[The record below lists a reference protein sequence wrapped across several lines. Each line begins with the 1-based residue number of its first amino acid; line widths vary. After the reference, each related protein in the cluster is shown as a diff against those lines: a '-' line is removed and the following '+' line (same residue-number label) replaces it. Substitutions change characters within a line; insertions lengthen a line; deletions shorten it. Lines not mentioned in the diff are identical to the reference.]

1 MADKKFRMGVL
12 GLGEGRS
19 IISAVLQSE
28 YWELGNICDLNE
40 ELCKQR
46 CEEFELA
53 RYTTKYEEMLADEN
67 IDIIYV
73 ATPHSMH
80 YENMKQAVNAG
91 KHILCEKAITVNA
104 AQLEEVLELAEEKG
118 VVVREAMTISHMPLY
133 KKLKERIKEGAIGNT
148 KMVQVNFGSNKGYD
162 STQRFFALE
171 AAGGALLDIGVYATA
186 FARTFLSEMPNT
198 ILTTVEYLETGAD
211 EQSGIIMKNTKG
223 EMVVMCLTLR
233 AKQPK
238 RGVVTGDK
246 GYIEVYEY
254 PRACKAT
261 ITNTATGEVETVEAG
276 KTEDALKYEVEAMEA
291 AIEGNLED
299 DCQIITKDTMRIL
312 TSIKTQWGMKYPFE

>member
-1 MADKKFRMGVL
+1 MSTWGILGCGTIANEMAAAFQKMGKEIYGVSNRTL
-12 GLGEGRS
+12 EK
-19 IISAVLQSE
+19 AQE
-28 YWELGNICDLNE
+28 YAKTYGVKHVFD
-40 ELCKQR
+40 
-46 CEEFELA
+46 
-53 RYTTKYEEMLADEN
+53 TYEDMLADEN
-67 IDIIYV
+67 IDVIYI

-80 YENMKQAVNAG
+80 YENMKKAVCAG
-91 KHILCEKAITVNA
+91 KHVLCEKAITVNA
-104 AQLEEVLELAEEKG
+104 GQLEEVLELAEKHH

-133 KKLKERIKEGAIGNT
+133 QKLKERIKEGAIGKM

-162 STQRFFALE
+162 STNRFFALE
-171 AAGGALLDIGVYATA
+171 AAGGALLDIGVYATS

-211 EQSGIIMKNTKG
+211 EQAGIVMKNTKG

-238 RGVVTGDK
+238 RGVVTGDQ

-261 ITNTATGEVETVEAG
+261 ITNTETGEVETVEAG
-276 KTEDALKYEVEAMEA
+276 KSEDALQYEIEAMEGS
-291 AIEGNLED
+291 IEGSWKD
-299 DCQIITKDTMRIL
+299 DCQEITRDTMKIL
-312 TSIKTQWGMKYPFE
+312 TSVRTQWGMKYPFE

>member
-1 MADKKFRMGVL
+1 MKYR
-12 GLGEGRS
+12 
-19 IISAVLQSE
+19 ISF
-28 YWELGNICDLNE
+28 I
-40 ELCKQR
+40 
-46 CEEFELA
+46 
-53 RYTTKYEEMLADEN
+53 
-67 IDIIYV
+67 V

-118 VVVREAMTISHMPLY
+118 VVVREAMTISHMLCI
-133 KKLKERIKEGAIGNT
+133 RIKRTNQEGAIGNT

-233 AKQPK
+233 AK
-238 RGVVTGDK
+238 
-246 GYIEVYEY
+246 
-254 PRACKAT
+254 
-261 ITNTATGEVETVEAG
+261 TAKNEE
-276 KTEDALKYEVEAMEA
+276 L
-291 AIEGNLED
+291 
-299 DCQIITKDTMRIL
+299 
-312 TSIKTQWGMKYPFE
+312 

>member
-1 MADKKFRMGVL
+1 
-12 GLGEGRS
+12 
-19 IISAVLQSE
+19 
-28 YWELGNICDLNE
+28 
-40 ELCKQR
+40 
-46 CEEFELA
+46 
-53 RYTTKYEEMLADEN
+53 
-67 IDIIYV
+67 
-73 ATPHSMH
+73 
-80 YENMKQAVNAG
+80 
-91 KHILCEKAITVNA
+91 
-104 AQLEEVLELAEEKG
+104 
-118 VVVREAMTISHMPLY
+118 MTISHMPLY

-246 GYIEVYEY
+246 GYI
-254 PRACKAT
+254 KAT

>member
-1 MADKKFRMGVL
+1 M
-12 GLGEGRS
+12 ERS
-19 IISAVLQSE
+19 KGWCWYITEKAKLLERHKCGKWMYFFNDQE
-28 YWELGNICDLNE
+28 FAMNI
-40 ELCKQR
+40 
-46 CEEFELA
+46 
-53 RYTTKYEEMLADEN
+53 
-67 IDIIYV
+67 
-73 ATPHSMH
+73 
-80 YENMKQAVNAG
+80 
-91 KHILCEKAITVNA
+91 CEKAITVNA

-238 RGVVTGDK
+238 RGVVTGDRD
-246 GYIEVYEY
+246 I
-254 PRACKAT
+254 
-261 ITNTATGEVETVEAG
+261 
-276 KTEDALKYEVEAMEA
+276 LKYMNIQEHAKQRSP
-291 AIEGNLED
+291 IQQLEKLR
-299 DCQIITKDTMRIL
+299 QLKQERQKML
-312 TSIKTQWGMKYPFE
+312 

>member
-1 MADKKFRMGVL
+1 MSTWGILGCGTIANEMAATFQKMGHEIYGVANRTPEKAEKFADKYGVKH
-12 GLGEGRS
+12 
-19 IISAVLQSE
+19 V
-28 YWELGNICDLNE
+28 
-40 ELCKQR
+40 
-46 CEEFELA
+46 FE
-53 RYTTKYEEMLADEN
+53 TYEEMLADEN

-91 KHILCEKAITVNA
+91 KHILCEKAITVNV

-233 AKQPK
+233 ALP
-238 RGVVTGDK
+238 
-246 GYIEVYEY
+246 
-254 PRACKAT
+254 A
-261 ITNTATGEVETVEAG
+261 
-276 KTEDALKYEVEAMEA
+276 KTEVDSIHIFHQFNGCLFSDILIESAAEIIGNVVFSIRKCTGSAESTHDGAAFAVNTGLDFITINGTFTVLQRMSYLK
-291 AIEGNLED
+291 NSDL
-299 DCQIITKDTMRIL
+299 
-312 TSIKTQWGMKYPFE
+312 

>member
-1 MADKKFRMGVL
+1 MSTWGILGCGTIANEMAETFVKMGHEIYGVTNRTIEKAEAFAKKYGVKHVF
-12 GLGEGRS
+12 S
-19 IISAVLQSE
+19 
-28 YWELGNICDLNE
+28 
-40 ELCKQR
+40 
-46 CEEFELA
+46 
-53 RYTTKYEEMLADEN
+53 TYEEMLLDDA
-67 IDIIYV
+67 IDIIYI

-80 YENMKQAVNAG
+80 YENIKQAVKAG
-91 KHILCEKAITVNA
+91 KHVLCEKAITVNE
-104 AQLEEVLELAEEKG
+104 AQLEEVLELAKEHH

-133 KKLKERIKEGAIGNT
+133 KKLKERIKEGAIGKM

-162 STQRFFALE
+162 STNRFFALE
-171 AAGGALLDIGVYATA
+171 AAGGALLDIGVYATS
-186 FARTFLSEMPNT
+186 FARTFLSETPNT

-238 RGVVTGDK
+238 RGVVTGDE

-261 ITNTATGEVETVEAG
+261 ITNTATGKVETVEAG
-276 KTEDALKYEVEAMEA
+276 KTEDALKYEVEAMENS
-291 AIEGNLED
+291 INGTWED
-299 DCQIITKDTMRIL
+299 DNQEITRDTMKIL

>member
-1 MADKKFRMGVL
+1 
-12 GLGEGRS
+12 
-19 IISAVLQSE
+19 
-28 YWELGNICDLNE
+28 
-40 ELCKQR
+40 
-46 CEEFELA
+46 
-53 RYTTKYEEMLADEN
+53 
-67 IDIIYV
+67 
-73 ATPHSMH
+73 
-80 YENMKQAVNAG
+80 
-91 KHILCEKAITVNA
+91 
-104 AQLEEVLELAEEKG
+104 
-118 VVVREAMTISHMPLY
+118 MPLY

-211 EQSGIIMKNTKG
+211 EQS
-223 EMVVMCLTLR
+223 R

>member
-1 MADKKFRMGVL
+1 MSTWGILGCGTIANEMAAAFQKMGKEIYGVSNRTL
-12 GLGEGRS
+12 EK
-19 IISAVLQSE
+19 AQE
-28 YWELGNICDLNE
+28 YAKTYGVKHVFD
-40 ELCKQR
+40 
-46 CEEFELA
+46 
-53 RYTTKYEEMLADEN
+53 TYEDMLADEN
-67 IDIIYV
+67 IDVIYI

-80 YENMKQAVNAG
+80 YENMKKAVCAG
-91 KHILCEKAITVNA
+91 KHVLCEKAITVNA
-104 AQLEEVLELAEEKG
+104 GQLEEVLELAEKHH

-133 KKLKERIKEGAIGNT
+133 QKLKERIKEGAIGKM

-162 STQRFFALE
+162 STNRFFALE
-171 AAGGALLDIGVYATA
+171 AAGGALLDIGVYATS

-211 EQSGIIMKNTKG
+211 EQAGIVMKNTKG

-238 RGVVTGDK
+238 RGVVAGDQ

-261 ITNTATGEVETVEAG
+261 ITNTETGEVETVEAG
-276 KTEDALKYEVEAMEA
+276 KSEDALQYEIEAMEGS
-291 AIEGNLED
+291 IEGSWKD
-299 DCQIITKDTMRIL
+299 DCQEITRDTMKIL
-312 TSIKTQWGMKYPFE
+312 TSVRTQWGMKYPFE

>member
-1 MADKKFRMGVL
+1 MRTWGILGCGTIANEMAETFQKMEWEIYGVSNRTVEKAEAFAKKYGVKHVF
-12 GLGEGRS
+12 S
-19 IISAVLQSE
+19 
-28 YWELGNICDLNE
+28 
-40 ELCKQR
+40 
-46 CEEFELA
+46 
-53 RYTTKYEEMLADEN
+53 TYEEMLADEK
-67 IDIIYV
+67 IDVIYI

-80 YENMKQAVNAG
+80 YENMKQAIKAG
-91 KHILCEKAITVNA
+91 KHVLCEKAITVNES
-104 AQLEEVLELAEEKG
+104 QLEEVLELAKEHH

-133 KKLKERIKEGAIGNT
+133 KKLKERIKEGAIGKI

-162 STQRFFALE
+162 STNRFFALE
-171 AAGGALLDIGVYATA
+171 AAGGALLDIGVYATS
-186 FARTFLSEMPNT
+186 FARTFLSEVPNT

-238 RGVVTGDK
+238 RGVVTGDE

-261 ITNTATGEVETVEAG
+261 ITNTATGKVETVEAG
-276 KTEDALKYEVEAMEA
+276 KTEDALRYEIEAMEQA
-291 AIEGNLED
+291 MNGICED
-299 DCQIITKDTMRIL
+299 DNQEITRDTMKIL

>member
-1 MADKKFRMGVL
+1 MSTWGILGCGTIANEMAATFQKMGHEIYGVANRTPEKAEEFADKYGVKH
-12 GLGEGRS
+12 
-19 IISAVLQSE
+19 VF
-28 YWELGNICDLNE
+28 
-40 ELCKQR
+40 K
-46 CEEFELA
+46 
-53 RYTTKYEEMLADEN
+53 TYEEMLADEN

-223 EMVVMCLTLR
+223 
-233 AKQPK
+233 
-238 RGVVTGDK
+238 
-246 GYIEVYEY
+246 
-254 PRACKAT
+254 
-261 ITNTATGEVETVEAG
+261 
-276 KTEDALKYEVEAMEA
+276 
-291 AIEGNLED
+291 
-299 DCQIITKDTMRIL
+299 
-312 TSIKTQWGMKYPFE
+312 

>member
-1 MADKKFRMGVL
+1 MAKELRWAVL
-12 GLGEGRS
+12 GTGVIANEMAQALEQMGKS
-19 IISAVLQSE
+19 LYAV
-28 YWELGNICDLNE
+28 GNRTHE
-40 ELCKQR
+40 KAVAFAEK
-46 CEEFELA
+46 
-53 RYTTKYEEMLADEN
+53 YHVTKVYDDFHEMFTDPE
-67 IDIIYV
+67 IDIIYIT
-73 ATPHSMH
+73 TPHNTH
-80 YENMKQAVNAG
+80 IEFLRQALANG
-91 KHILCEKAITVNA
+91 KHVLCEKSITLNSD
-104 AQLEEVLELAEEKG
+104 ELNEALQIAEKHH
-118 VVVREAMTISHMPLY
+118 VILAEAMTIWHMPLY
-133 KKLKERIKEGAIGNT
+133 KKLKERIKEGAIGKT

-162 STQRFFALE
+162 STNRFFALE
-171 AAGGALLDIGVYATA
+171 AAGGALLDIGVYATS
-186 FARTFLSEMPNT
+186 FARTFLSEIPNT

>member
-1 MADKKFRMGVL
+1 MSTWGILGCGTIANEMAQTFTKMGHEIYGVANRTIEKAEAFAKKYGVKHVF
-12 GLGEGRS
+12 S
-19 IISAVLQSE
+19 
-28 YWELGNICDLNE
+28 
-40 ELCKQR
+40 
-46 CEEFELA
+46 
-53 RYTTKYEEMLADEN
+53 TYEEMLLDDA
-67 IDIIYV
+67 IDIIYI

-80 YENMKQAVNAG
+80 YENIKQAVKAG
-91 KHILCEKAITVNA
+91 KHVLCEKAITVNA
-104 AQLEEVLELAEEKG
+104 AQLEEVLELAKEHH

-133 KKLKERIKEGAIGNT
+133 KKLKERIKEGAIGKT

-162 STQRFFALE
+162 SMNRFFALE

-186 FARTFLSEMPNT
+186 FARTFLSEAPNT

-261 ITNTATGEVETVEAG
+261 ITNTETGEVEMIEAG
-276 KTEDALKYEVEAMEA
+276 HTEDALKYEVKAMEE
-291 AIEGNLED
+291 AIVGRCED
-299 DCQIITKDTMRIL
+299 DNEEITRDTMKIL